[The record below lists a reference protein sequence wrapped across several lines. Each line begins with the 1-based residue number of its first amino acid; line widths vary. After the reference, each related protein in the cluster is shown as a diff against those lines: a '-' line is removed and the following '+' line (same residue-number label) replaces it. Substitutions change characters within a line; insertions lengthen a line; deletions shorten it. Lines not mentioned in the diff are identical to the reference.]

1 MSSPMKIFFVSR
13 GWPSEKE
20 PQWGSFERDQAVA
33 LAALGHQIIVLSVDV
48 RAKFGFRKYGITSQN
63 EKGIHI
69 YNFYAG
75 PFWGRLLKFFSWKS
89 SRSLKRKFFIYLFES
104 VMKREGRPDLL
115 YAHYFGNS
123 EMAVVAKQKYDI
135 PIVGIEHFSAMGKET
150 ISDLM
155 RERSEDTYKYL
166 DVLLTVSSSL
176 RSNIKKQLGVD
187 SIVVNNMVGN
197 DFKYVPCGEVH
208 EKVRFVTT
216 GNLLPVKGY
225 DLLIKAFAIAELPK
239 DAWSL
244 SIIGGGSE
252 MDNLKGII
260 FQNGMDG
267 QITLK
272 GRRNREYI
280 IDTLHNSDVYVLSS
294 RLETFGVAAIE
305 ALACGLPVI
314 VTECGGP
321 KDFVNEKNGVTCPT
335 ENIEK
340 LAHAIEYMF
349 KHYREYNRELIAN
362 DCQNRFSSD
371 AIGRQLE
378 GIFADVIS
386 KNKK

>member
-1 MSSPMKIFFVSR
+1 MKIFFVSR

-20 PQWGSFERDQAVA
+20 PQWGSFERDQAIA

-48 RAKFGFRKYGITSQN
+48 RAKFGFRKYGISSQQEN
-63 EKGIHI
+63 GIRI

-75 PFWGRLLKFFSWKS
+75 PFWGKVLKFFSWKS
-89 SRSLKRKFFIYLFES
+89 SRSLKRKFFIYLFEN
-104 VMKREGRPDLL
+104 VMKREGSPDLL

-123 EMAVVAKQKYDI
+123 EMAVVAKQKYGI
-135 PIVGIEHFSAMGKET
+135 PIAGIEHFSAMGREK

-155 RERSEDTYKYL
+155 RERAEDTYKYL
-166 DVLLTVSSSL
+166 DVLLTVSSAL
-176 RSNIKKQLGVD
+176 CSNIKKQLNVD

-197 DFKYVPCGEVH
+197 DFKYIPTDGIH

-225 DLLIKAFAIAELPK
+225 DLLINAFAKAELPREG
-239 DAWSL
+239 WSL
-244 SIIGGGSE
+244 DIIGGGSE

-260 FQNGMDG
+260 QQNGLEG
-267 QITLK
+267 KITIQ

-340 LAHAIEYMF
+340 LAQAIEYMF

-362 DCQNRFSSD
+362 DCLNRFSSD
-371 AIGRQLE
+371 AIGKQLE
-378 GIFADVIS
+378 GVFVEVIS
-386 KNKK
+386 KNQKQ